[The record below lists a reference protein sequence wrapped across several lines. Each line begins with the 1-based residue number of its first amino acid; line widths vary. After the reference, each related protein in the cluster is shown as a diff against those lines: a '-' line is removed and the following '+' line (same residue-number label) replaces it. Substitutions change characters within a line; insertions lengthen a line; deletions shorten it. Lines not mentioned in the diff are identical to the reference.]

1 MPDHAWMFLAIVLLI
16 PPLVVGLLRFVM
28 KKEDSTIDGT
38 GCALV
43 AFISFAASLWVIFD
57 KLA

>member
-43 AFISFAASLWVIFD
+43 AFISFAAL
-57 KLA
+57 